1 MQSVDVGFTHVAFTV
16 RCLASS
22 IDFYTRYTAMTV
34 IHQREPDLPS
44 ARKVAWLSDRTR
56 PFALVLVQSDD
67 PADTPLGPFGHLG
80 VACATQA
87 EIDEKV
93 ALARRE
99 GVLRRE
105 PEQLGDPVG
114 YFAFFAD
121 PDGNTWSC
129 RGGSGWDWKS
139 SWRENP
145 ANNFPPPRRGRI
157 TLQRDTSATRSMAMG
172 NKKSGNPVDTAA
184 KIAPLDNKAY
194 EKALRKLHVELVK
207 LQRWVV
213 HKGLK
218 VCIVFE
224 GRDGAGKGGTIKAIT
239 ERVSPRIFRVVAL
252 PSPTE
257 REKSQLYFQRY
268 IKHLPAAGEIVIFDR
283 SWYNRAG
290 VERVMG
296 FCTPEEVQKFL
307 DGAPMVERGMV
318 ESGII
323 LLKYWLE
330 VSPQEQERR
339 LRDRIDDGRKI
350 WKLSPMDIKSFNR
363 WDEYTAARDAMFA
376 ATDTAWAPWFVARS
390 EDKKR
395 VRLNIIT
402 HLLSQI
408 PYEALPVEPVTL
420 PKRKIGK
427 MKQTNFPFRFI
438 PEKF

>member
-1 MQSVDVGFTHVAFTV
+1 
-16 RCLASS
+16 
-22 IDFYTRYTAMTV
+22 
-34 IHQREPDLPS
+34 
-44 ARKVAWLSDRTR
+44 
-56 PFALVLVQSDD
+56 
-67 PADTPLGPFGHLG
+67 
-80 VACATQA
+80 
-87 EIDEKV
+87 
-93 ALARRE
+93 
-99 GVLRRE
+99 
-105 PEQLGDPVG
+105 
-114 YFAFFAD
+114 
-121 PDGNTWSC
+121 
-129 RGGSGWDWKS
+129 
-139 SWRENP
+139 
-145 ANNFPPPRRGRI
+145 
-157 TLQRDTSATRSMAMG
+157 MG
-172 NKKSGNPVDTAA
+172 NKKSGNPVDTAT

-296 FCTPEEVQKFL
+296 FCTPGEVQKFL

>member
-1 MQSVDVGFTHVAFTV
+1 
-16 RCLASS
+16 
-22 IDFYTRYTAMTV
+22 
-34 IHQREPDLPS
+34 
-44 ARKVAWLSDRTR
+44 
-56 PFALVLVQSDD
+56 
-67 PADTPLGPFGHLG
+67 
-80 VACATQA
+80 
-87 EIDEKV
+87 
-93 ALARRE
+93 
-99 GVLRRE
+99 
-105 PEQLGDPVG
+105 
-114 YFAFFAD
+114 
-121 PDGNTWSC
+121 
-129 RGGSGWDWKS
+129 
-139 SWRENP
+139 
-145 ANNFPPPRRGRI
+145 
-157 TLQRDTSATRSMAMG
+157 MG

-257 REKSQLYFQRY
+257 REKASFTFSAISSISRRRRNRD
-268 IKHLPAAGEIVIFDR
+268 FDR